1 MELSLININASF
13 LTNAERRSLVLH
25 LLYTL
30 ESHEYLIS
38 IDSLIESYRDGY
50 GILIDKED
58 LIIQNITEIMFKRKD
73 LDKEIIPF
81 IENWAFDRISVIVRL
96 ILRYSLWEIIFNKQD
111 HPLIIN
117 EAVEL
122 AKGYGE
128 KDSYRF
134 INGILDSFI
143 KNKKI

>member
-1 MELSLININASF
+1 MELDLININASF
-13 LTNAERRSLVLH
+13 LTNAEKRSLVLH

-30 ESHEYLIS
+30 ESHDYLIS

-50 GILIDKED
+50 GILIDKDD

-81 IENWAFDRISVIVRL
+81 VENWAFDRISVIVRL

>member
-81 IENWAFDRISVIVRL
+81 VENWAFDRISVIVRL
-96 ILRYSLWEIIFNKQD
+96 ILRYSLWEII
-111 HPLIIN
+111 LIC
-117 EAVEL
+117 
-122 AKGYGE
+122 
-128 KDSYRF
+128 DR
-134 INGILDSFI
+134 
-143 KNKKI
+143 KIGGGFST

>member
-1 MELSLININASF
+1 MELDLININASF
-13 LTNAERRSLVLH
+13 LTNAEKRSLVLH

-30 ESHEYLIS
+30 ESHDYLIS
-38 IDSLIESYRDGY
+38 IDSLIESYKDGY
-50 GILIDKED
+50 GILIDKDD

-81 IENWAFDRISVIVRL
+81 VENWAFDRISVIVRL